1 MSTLTKFALGVMGQL
16 RPRPARGDARSTIKL
31 PAPDKRGGIPLM
43 QALGKRRSSREFQHK
58 PLPLPV
64 LSSLLWAAFGV
75 NRRGSGRTAPSA
87 LDAQEIDV
95 YVALPGGA
103 YIYDARAHALRLV
116 AASDLRRVTGYQDFV
131 DEAPLDLVL
140 VADHARMRMV
150 PAAQRESYASAAAGA
165 IAQNVYLYAASAGLA
180 TVIRAWIDRAAI
192 ADALGLTHDQ
202 QVLLSQTVGYPPK
215 PRR

>member
-16 RPRPARGDARSTIKL
+16 RPRPARGEGQPVIKL
-31 PAPDKRGGIPLM
+31 PAPDRRGGIPLM
-43 QALGKRRSSREFQHK
+43 QALAKRRSSREFLRK

-75 NRRGSGRTAPSA
+75 NRRGGGRTAPSA

-95 YVALPGGA
+95 YVALPDGA
-103 YIYDARAHALRLV
+103 YLYDARAHALRRV
-116 AASDLRRVTGYQDFV
+116 AASDLRSITGYQDFV
-131 DEAPLDLVL
+131 DDAPLDLVF
-140 VADHARMRMV
+140 VADHARLRLV

-180 TVIRAWIDRAAI
+180 TVIRAWIDRSAI

-202 QVLLSQTVGYPPK
+202 QVLLSQTVGYPK
-215 PRR
+215 A

>member
-1 MSTLTKFALGVMGQL
+1 MGVRL
-16 RPRPARGDARSTIKL
+16 
-31 PAPDKRGGIPLM
+31 
-43 QALGKRRSSREFQHK
+43 
-58 PLPLPV
+58 
-64 LSSLLWAAFGV
+64 
-75 NRRGSGRTAPSA
+75 
-87 LDAQEIDV
+87 
-95 YVALPGGA
+95 
-103 YIYDARAHALRLV
+103 ALRLV

-165 IAQNVYLYAASAGLA
+165 IAENVYLYAASSGLA
-180 TVIRAWIDRAAI
+180 TVIRAWIDRDAI

-202 QVLLSQTVGYPPK
+202 QVLLSQTVGYPPM